1 MPDDRPASERDEA
14 QRQAEALA
22 ALLDAAADD
31 LARHGPV
38 RPDEL
43 RWRLMAL
50 EAEWAGEET
59 ADETPSEAGRR

>member
-1 MPDDRPASERDEA
+1 MDDDRPASDRDEA

-31 LARHGPV
+31 LKRHGPV
-38 RPDEL
+38 SPDEL
-43 RWRLMAL
+43 RRRLMAL